1 MIIALSYIV
10 TSILLSGVLLLIIAH
25 FYYHNRNQG
34 RLCNLI
40 PGPKFYPII
49 GNALDVTIH
58 PEDTWNFLR
67 RTSINFYPVWKVWF
81 GFSPVVNIRHPDD
94 IEILLCSSKH
104 IEKSMFYDLLHPWLH
119 DGLLTST
126 GEKWRSR
133 RKVLTPAFHLHNL
146 KEYMDCFTN
155 HTNRLIKNLKLE
167 SGSDGVIKELLPLVT
182 TFTLHT
188 IVESTMGVVIEEND
202 MNQYKN
208 SLYEFG
214 EILVYRSFRPWL
226 QNDFIFGFTSRG
238 REYDRLLK
246 KLHNFTKKIIE
257 ERKQYHEETEGQY
270 LENFM
275 TENKTDFEPI
285 QKSNKTKQKRLAFL
299 DLLLSVV
306 KQKTGVDERGI
317 KEEVDTFV
325 FEGHDTTS
333 AALLFVILLLAEYQ
347 DIQNRVR
354 AEVEEV
360 LIENNGEANFND
372 LQRLTYL
379 ECCIKESLRLYPT
392 VPTISR
398 KTQEDLVLKHC
409 IVPKET
415 ILNVQIFDTHRDA
428 NFRPRPNVFDPD
440 RFLPENSVT
449 RHPFSFIPFSA
460 GSRNCIGQ
468 KFAMLELKTFMAG
481 LLYNFYLEPQETTAD
496 LRLIPDLV
504 IRPAH
509 PVYVKFVPINR

>member
-246 KLHNFTKKIIE
+246 KLHNFTKK
-257 ERKQYHEETEGQY
+257 
-270 LENFM
+270 
-275 TENKTDFEPI
+275 
-285 QKSNKTKQKRLAFL
+285 
-299 DLLLSVV
+299 
-306 KQKTGVDERGI
+306 
-317 KEEVDTFV
+317 
-325 FEGHDTTS
+325 
-333 AALLFVILLLAEYQ
+333 
-347 DIQNRVR
+347 NRVR